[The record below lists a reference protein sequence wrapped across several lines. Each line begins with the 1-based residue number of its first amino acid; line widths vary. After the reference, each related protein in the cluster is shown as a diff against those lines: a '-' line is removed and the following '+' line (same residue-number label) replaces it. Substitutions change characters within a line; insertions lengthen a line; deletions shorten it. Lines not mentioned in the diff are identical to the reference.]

1 MRIFFSVGEP
11 SGDLHASNLI
21 RHLKSQDPSIECVG
35 YGGPKMA
42 AAGCELHYELTQ
54 LAVMF
59 VLAALKNIGTF
70 LQLAKNAENYFKAN
84 RVDAVVLIDYP
95 GFNWWIAKRA
105 KKQGIPVFFYGVP
118 QMWAW
123 GPWRIKK
130 IRKWVDHVLCKLP
143 FEVEWFRHR
152 NCQATYVGHPF
163 FDQLA
168 SQTYDETFMADCKRP
183 NELLLTLLP
192 GSRNHE
198 VEHNLP
204 MLLAAARIVQ
214 GDVPNVR
221 VAVACYNQHHY
232 ETALEMVREN
242 SSPIKLYLDRT
253 PELMKAADA
262 CLACSGSVSLELLYH
277 RKPTVIVYKTSAWVM
292 FLQTF
297 MLKIKFI
304 TLVNL
309 LGTDEI
315 RKTSWRV
322 YDPDAADAVP
332 VVMPEYLTR
341 TDRSAAMAGHVVKW
355 FRNSGLAAAKVAELD
370 ELARTYARPG
380 ATNRAA
386 QYILNSLTSDLSY
399 RRLNPNEV
407 PAYATG
413 LLDAAAESGFV
424 DLAVDEKAA

>member
-21 RHLKSQDPSIECVG
+21 RHLKSLDPSIECVG
-35 YGGPKMA
+35 YGGPKMK
-42 AAGCELHYELTQ
+42 AAGCELHYPLTQ

-59 VLAALKNIGTF
+59 VLEAFANVPTF
-70 LQLAKNAENYFKAN
+70 LRLAKDAEVFFKSN

-105 KKQGIPVFFYGVP
+105 KQQGIPVFYYGVP

-123 GPWRIKK
+123 APWRIKK

-152 NCQATYVGHPF
+152 NCEATYVGHPF

-168 SQTYDETFMADCKRP
+168 SQTYDDSFLASCKQP
-183 NELLLTLLP
+183 HELLLTLLP

-198 VEHNLP
+198 VENNLP

-214 GDVPNVR
+214 SEVPNVK
-221 VAVACYNQHHY
+221 VAVACYNQRHF
-232 ETALEMVREN
+232 ETASEMTRDDLSNFE
-242 SSPIKLYLDRT
+242 LYVDRT
-253 PELMKAADA
+253 PELMKSADA

-277 RKPTVIVYKTSAWVM
+277 RKPTVIVYKTNALVM
-292 FLQTF
+292 LLQSF

-309 LGTDEI
+309 LGSDDI
-315 RKTSWRV
+315 RRTSWRV
-322 YDPDAADAVP
+322 HDPDAANAVP
-332 VVMPEYLTR
+332 TVMPEYLT
-341 TDRSAAMAGHVVKW
+341 TVDRSAGIARRVVQW
-355 FRNSGLAAAKVAELD
+355 FRNPASAAEKVAELD
-370 ELARTYARPG
+370 KLALTIAEPG

-386 QYILNSLTSDLSY
+386 EYILNSLTIDLDY
-399 RRLNPNEV
+399 RRISPYEV
-407 PAYATG
+407 PTFATR
-413 LLDAAAESGFV
+413 LLDEAAESGFIRQM
-424 DLAVDEKAA
+424 VDEKAA

>member
-21 RHLKSQDPSIECVG
+21 RHLKSQDPSLECVG
-35 YGGPKMA
+35 YGGPKMS

-59 VLAALKNIGTF
+59 VLEAIRNIRTF
-70 LQLAKNAENYFKAN
+70 LKLAKNAEKYFKSN

-105 KKQGIPVFFYGVP
+105 RKHGIPVFFYGVP

-143 FEVEWFRHR
+143 FEVEWFRQR

-168 SQTYDETFMADCKRP
+168 GQTYDETFLAHCKRP
-183 NELLLTLLP
+183 NQLLLTLLP

-214 GDVPNVR
+214 SEVQDVK
-221 VAVACYNQHHY
+221 VAVACYNQHHF
-232 ETALEMVREN
+232 ETATELVGDD
-242 SSPIKLYLDRT
+242 SSNIELYVGRT
-253 PELMKAADA
+253 PELMKSAAA

-277 RKPTVIVYKTSAWVM
+277 RKPTVIVYRTSAWVM

-309 LGTDEI
+309 LGTPDI
-315 RKTSWRV
+315 RRTSWRV
-322 YDPDAADAVP
+322 YDPDRADAVP
-332 VVMPEYLTR
+332 AVMPEYLTR
-341 TDRSAAMAGHVVKW
+341 VDRSVGMAGHVVEW
-355 FRNSGLAAAKVAELD
+355 FRNPESLAAKVVELD
-370 ELARTYARPG
+370 KLARTYARPG
-380 ATNRAA
+380 ATQRAA
-386 QYILNSLTSDLSY
+386 EYILNSLTNKLTY
-399 RRLNPNEV
+399 RRLSPTEV
-407 PAYATG
+407 PAYATR
-413 LLDAAAESGFV
+413 LLDEAAESGFV
-424 DLAVDEKAA
+424 EQTFDEKAA